1 MAKNKNRKGKKQG
14 NQPEKPSNNS
24 GDITKPNVS
33 IVDMNPSEESSD
45 QLEST
50 SKEQTREPKSNE
62 DVKDDALKID
72 NLNKPSIVNDDSNS
86 VGDVASLVEA
96 RMVHTAIIEKDN
108 PFLEAQSQIE
118 KENNINEKNSNS
130 EKHLTITQKS
140 QDIKNPNKIYEDA
153 EKNNNYDDDDDD
165 DLVLPKIKPL
175 KSEITETNLE
185 LRNPNE
191 QISTKLND
199 NHLNNI
205 NIQILEAN
213 KISEGQGRAYVA
225 YTIKYGDSIVKRRYS
240 DFESLKNILVRLFP
254 TTLIPPIP
262 KKESIKTYGK
272 VITGSTN
279 DFILPSDDLGSV
291 DLSFSVING
300 NIPNT
305 DAKLIRHRIRM
316 LTLFLT
322 KVLQNK
328 EINKTSIITDFL
340 EPNHVNWNDFVAS
353 SPTFSSLPKNTLNC
367 NPLDPTN
374 TSRLYV
380 SLPIPSSSQI
390 IPKEVRGVATYP
402 KKFKEK
408 FDLIDQDYKL
418 YENILS
424 NGIYKHNKR
433 ITKTLYDL
441 KNDFNEIKEIS
452 AIFVKSPQRDIGIQ
466 EQLVH
471 ISDTYYET
479 SFLLEKFVSRLHYN
493 IDEPLSELVGMAGS
507 ARDLIKFRRLKYIQN
522 DMIKKSLNSKQK
534 QLNKL
539 VTENSR
545 FSHMDN
551 AIEDAMANTQTVSL
565 QRPNTE
571 PNSYSGKL
579 FSKFNKLASIV
590 KESVTYQ
597 EVDPKTAAIE
607 LKKEIEKLEK
617 YQNVTIPDLKIIT
630 DMIQNQELAEFEN
643 DRAQEL
649 KKILKSHATYMR
661 SFAQKNLELWKNLK
675 KQQTD

>member
-1 MAKNKNRKGKKQG
+1 MAKNKTKKGKKQA
-14 NQPEKPSNNS
+14 NQYDRRLN
-24 GDITKPNVS
+24 DL
-33 IVDMNPSEESSD
+33 EESTEPTESNTNIDSSEGSPD
-45 QLEST
+45 QLVAAPKKQVDQTENKEDIQDIPKTESLDIHST
-50 SKEQTREPKSNE
+50 ANYSTNSISD
-62 DVKDDALKID
+62 DV
-72 NLNKPSIVNDDSNS
+72 
-86 VGDVASLVEA
+86 SLVEA

-108 PFLEAQSQIE
+108 PFLEVESQIKKYKKDEE
-118 KENNINEKNSNS
+118 KRMNENNTDV
-130 EKHLTITQKS
+130 EKHLSITQTS
-140 QDIKNPNKIYEDA
+140 QNIKNPNKIYE
-153 EKNNNYDDDDDD
+153 NDDD
-165 DLVLPKIKPL
+165 DLVLPKTKPL
-175 KSEITETNLE
+175 KRNDEQKEVIKSKSPMQTNTKD
-185 LRNPNE
+185 
-191 QISTKLND
+191 ISKHSNGTKPSNL
-199 NHLNNI
+199 

-213 KISEGQGRAYVA
+213 RISEGQGRAYVA

-240 DFESLKNILVRLFP
+240 DFESLKNILIRLFP

-272 VITGSTN
+272 VIRGSTN
-279 DFILPSDDLGSV
+279 DFILPSDDLGSA
-291 DLSFSVING
+291 DLSFSVIND
-300 NIPNT
+300 NIPNV

-328 EINKTSIITDFL
+328 DISKTSIISDFL

-380 SLPIPSSSQI
+380 SLPIPSSSQLI

-402 KKFKEK
+402 KKVKEK
-408 FDLIDQDYKL
+408 FDLIDQDYKQ
-418 YENILS
+418 YENILK

-433 ITKTLYDL
+433 ITKTFYDL
-441 KNDFNEIKEIS
+441 KTDLNEIREIS
-452 AIFVKSPQRDIGIQ
+452 AIFAKSPQDIGIQ

-471 ISDTYYET
+471 ISDTYYDT
-479 SFLLEKFVSRLHYN
+479 SILLEKFVSRLHYSV
-493 IDEPLSELVGMAGS
+493 DEPLSELVGMAGS

-534 QLNKL
+534 QLSKL
-539 VTENSR
+539 VAENSR

-551 AIEDAMANTQTVSL
+551 AIEDAMANTQQVSL

-597 EVDPKTAAIE
+597 DIDPKTAAIE
-607 LKKEIEKLEK
+607 VKKEIERLEEFQK
-617 YQNVTIPDLKIIT
+617 VTIPDLKIIT
-630 DMIQNQELAEFEN
+630 DIIQKQELSEFEN

-649 KKILKSHATYMR
+649 KKIMKNHAIYMR
-661 SFAQKNLELWKNLK
+661 SFAEKNLELWKTLK
-675 KQQTD
+675 RQQTD

>member
-1 MAKNKNRKGKKQG
+1 MAKNKTKKGKKQA
-14 NQPEKPSNNS
+14 NQYDRRLN
-24 GDITKPNVS
+24 DL
-33 IVDMNPSEESSD
+33 EESTEPTESNTNIDSSEGSPD
-45 QLEST
+45 QLVAAPKKQVDQTENKEDIQDIPKTESLDIHST
-50 SKEQTREPKSNE
+50 ANYSTNSISD
-62 DVKDDALKID
+62 DV
-72 NLNKPSIVNDDSNS
+72 
-86 VGDVASLVEA
+86 SLVEA

-108 PFLEAQSQIE
+108 PFLEVESQIKKYKKDEE
-118 KENNINEKNSNS
+118 KRMNENNTDV
-130 EKHLTITQKS
+130 EKHLSITQTS
-140 QDIKNPNKIYEDA
+140 QNIKNPNKIYE
-153 EKNNNYDDDDDD
+153 NDDD
-165 DLVLPKIKPL
+165 DLVLPKTKPL
-175 KSEITETNLE
+175 KRNDEQKEVIKSKSPMQTNTKD
-185 LRNPNE
+185 
-191 QISTKLND
+191 ISKHSNGTKPSNL
-199 NHLNNI
+199 

-213 KISEGQGRAYVA
+213 RISEGQGRAYVS

-240 DFESLKNILVRLFP
+240 DFESLKNILIRLFP

-272 VITGSTN
+272 VIRGSTN
-279 DFILPSDDLGSV
+279 DFILPSDDLGSA
-291 DLSFSVING
+291 DLSFSVIND
-300 NIPNT
+300 NIPNV

-328 EINKTSIITDFL
+328 DISKTSIISDFL

-380 SLPIPSSSQI
+380 SLPIPSSSQLI

-402 KKFKEK
+402 KKVKEK
-408 FDLIDQDYKL
+408 FDLIDQDYKQ
-418 YENILS
+418 YENILK

-433 ITKTLYDL
+433 ITKTFYDL
-441 KNDFNEIKEIS
+441 KTDLNEIREIS
-452 AIFVKSPQRDIGIQ
+452 AIFAKSPQDIGIQ

-471 ISDTYYET
+471 ISDTYYDT
-479 SFLLEKFVSRLHYN
+479 SILLEKFVSRLHYSV
-493 IDEPLSELVGMAGS
+493 DEPLSELVGMAGS

-534 QLNKL
+534 QLSKL
-539 VTENSR
+539 VAENSR

-551 AIEDAMANTQTVSL
+551 AIEDAMANTQQVSL

-597 EVDPKTAAIE
+597 DIDPKTAAIE
-607 LKKEIEKLEK
+607 VKKEIERLEEFQK
-617 YQNVTIPDLKIIT
+617 VTIPDLKIIT
-630 DMIQNQELAEFEN
+630 DIIQKQELSEFEN

-649 KKILKSHATYMR
+649 KKIMKNHAIYMR
-661 SFAQKNLELWKNLK
+661 SFAEKNLELWKTLK
-675 KQQTD
+675 RQQTD